1 MIHLNTVTSC
11 RIVNEMAATKE
22 TMQKL
27 EAHERE
33 CAIRYE
39 NIEKRLDKGDAKF
52 DAMDAKFTKYIL
64 GLYALIIVASGID
77 RLFH

>member
-1 MIHLNTVTSC
+1 
-11 RIVNEMAATKE
+11 MARQ
-22 TMQKL
+22 QKSLSDIRSIASEL

-64 GLYALIIVASGID
+64 GLYVLIVVASGID
-77 RLFH
+77 RFFS

>member
-1 MIHLNTVTSC
+1 
-11 RIVNEMAATKE
+11 
-22 TMQKL
+22 MQKL

-64 GLYALIIVASGID
+64 GLYVLIIAAAGID

>member
-1 MIHLNTVTSC
+1 MPT
-11 RIVNEMAATKE
+11 TKE

-27 EAHERE
+27 ESHERE

-64 GLYALIIVASGID
+64 GLYVLIIVATGID

>member
-1 MIHLNTVTSC
+1 MPTN
-11 RIVNEMAATKE
+11 KE

-39 NIEKRLDKGDAKF
+39 NIEKRLEKGDAKF

-64 GLYALIIVASGID
+64 GLYVLIIAAAGID
-77 RLFH
+77 RLFQ